1 MTHVE
6 ALRRFAAL
14 QEAYRPLAVAIRAL
28 HSVTFAVASQ
38 RDEKFALQAIEDGGE
53 IHEAVHDLLRALWPK
68 DAPPIDE
75 DGT

>member
-1 MTHVE
+1 MTHEE
-6 ALRRFAAL
+6 ARRRLAAL

-38 RDEKFALQAIEDGGE
+38 RDEKFALKAIEDGGE
-53 IHEAVHDLLRALWPK
+53 IHEAVHVLIRALWPK
-68 DAPPIDE
+68 DAPPLDG